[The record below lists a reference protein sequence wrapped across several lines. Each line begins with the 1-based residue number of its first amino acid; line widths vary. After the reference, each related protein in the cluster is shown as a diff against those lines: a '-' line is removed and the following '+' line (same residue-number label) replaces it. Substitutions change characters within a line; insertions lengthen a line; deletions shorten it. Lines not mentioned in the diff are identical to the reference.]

1 MLNYREQW
9 ERNSKQMG
17 EMRKRHRKEFK
28 AHVALEALKGHK
40 TLSELAREFGVHLV
54 QLSQ

>member
-1 MLNYREQW
+1 
-9 ERNSKQMG
+9 MG